1 MLMTETELRRT
12 IRGAILLAEEEKKI
26 VADLDATTNQVA
38 ADGEDALDDMI
49 DELMGMAT
57 EMKEDPEEFAK
68 SVQETYMV
76 RGNKQPINEGLGFL
90 AVGTAAALPV
100 ILDGVSKLVE
110 LLEPLFDKM
119 FKVFGKERK
128 EGGMTD
134 PEWWHKKSHALHDL
148 YIGGIK
154 KAISLLCFL
163 TQKKISEEK
172 KKSLANGIWI
182 AIVAFLMYK
191 SGVGLV
197 KALGSHT
204 YGLAGAEGI
213 LTGIK
218 GQEIGAYVKG
228 LLVTAGIIAS
238 A

>member
-12 IRGAILLAEEEKKI
+12 IRGAILLVEEEKKV

-38 ADGEDALDDMI
+38 ASGEDALDDML
-49 DELMGMAT
+49 DELMGMAE
-57 EMKEDPEEFAK
+57 EMKEDPEEFAQ
-68 SVQETYMV
+68 SVQEAYMI
-76 RGNKQPINEGLGFL
+76 RGGKHQINEGLGFL

-100 ILDGVSKLVE
+100 ILEGVSKLVKV
-110 LLEPLFDKM
+110 LEPLFDKM

-128 EGGMTD
+128 DGGMTD

-154 KAISLLCFL
+154 KMISVLCFL
-163 TQKKISEEK
+163 TQKKLSEEK
-172 KKSLANGIWI
+172 KKKLANGIWI

-204 YGLAGAEGI
+204 YGLAGAEGV